1 MTNQRWL
8 PLGIS
13 AAALV
18 LMGALA
24 YGGPEETKRTSRSK
38 SDPAAE
44 AFMKL
49 MPVLVHPR
57 CSNCHGPMTFHDVAP
72 DKIFPTDGG
81 PAYLDPGST
90 ATHPGGEIGDAPCE
104 DCHTE
109 AKDWSIGPE
118 WPIQSAYQLCLQ
130 LKGSRPSGE
139 IFLSHLTEDHLIGLA
154 FVGKK
159 GQDDLPA
166 EPPPM
171 SREAFIDAAK
181 KWIDAMDAMDKY
193 PPDPKGCGT
202 EEVWVG
208 SIQYSYSEV
217 GHRYTVTAQGKGQF
231 PLVKRGAWSGQAT
244 RVEDHNA
251 TGCPSVL
258 TGNASGN
265 GNITLTVIDPAA
277 GVFTG
282 SSNPGMS
289 ALLNALSNPAALA
302 KILTGSN
309 PVSESPTLASL
320 TLSPPGYSVRLELP
334 MKGKAA
340 YAGGGPACPGYKG
353 PVSDFPY
360 TIRAE
365 ADGQIDPDNPDVL
378 AGSKTTTPHPGA
390 TMTTTWNF
398 KRTRQ

>member
-1 MTNQRWL
+1 MK
-8 PLGIS
+8 
-13 AAALV
+13 AARSS
-18 LMGALA
+18 GADL
-24 YGGPEETKRTSRSK
+24 
-38 SDPAAE
+38 
-44 AFMKL
+44 
-49 MPVLVHPR
+49 
-57 CSNCHGPMTFHDVAP
+57 
-72 DKIFPTDGG
+72 
-81 PAYLDPGST
+81 
-90 ATHPGGEIGDAPCE
+90 
-104 DCHTE
+104 
-109 AKDWSIGPE
+109 
-118 WPIQSAYQLCLQ
+118 
-130 LKGSRPSGE
+130 
-139 IFLSHLTEDHLIGLA
+139 LSHLHDDNLIGLA
-154 FVGKK
+154 FVGMK

-171 SREAFIDAAK
+171 TREQFITATET
-181 KWIDAMDAMDKY
+181 WIKAMDAMNKY

-202 EEVWVG
+202 EDVWVG

-217 GHRYTVTAQGKGQF
+217 GNRFTVTAQGKGQF
-231 PLVKRGAWSGQAT
+231 PLEQRGSWRGQAT

-251 TGCPSVL
+251 KDCPSVL

-265 GNITLTVIDPAA
+265 GNITLTVIDAAA
-277 GVFTG
+277 GVFTA

-320 TLSPPGYSVRLELP
+320 AIDSSGYSVRLELP

-365 ADGQIDPDNPDVL
+365 ADGQIDPANPDLL

-398 KRTRQ
+398 QRTRK